1 MPRASAGHTFVS
13 FFLGAFSLDC
23 PGKTGISSCFEPI
36 TLVSGLTPPL
46 YAINVAFAN
55 TMILRDLGARK

>member
-1 MPRASAGHTFVS
+1 MPKASAGHIFVS
-13 FFLGAFSLDC
+13 FFLRAFSPDC
-23 PGKTGISSCFEPI
+23 PVKTGISSCFEPMA
-36 TLVSGLTPPL
+36 LVSELTPPL